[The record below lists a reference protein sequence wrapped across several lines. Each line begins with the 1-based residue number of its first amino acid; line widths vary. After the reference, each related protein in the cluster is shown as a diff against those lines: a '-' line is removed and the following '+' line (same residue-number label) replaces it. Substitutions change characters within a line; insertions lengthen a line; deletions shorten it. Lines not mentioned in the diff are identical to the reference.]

1 VKATNWA
8 KAVYVSVYLTVVSI
22 IAVYA
27 VWRLIEGGLN
37 VGYIGAVLANGPIV
51 LLVGWLLLLRPTART
66 SPHLTPV
73 LVLALVGAGLGVTA
87 LLMGSPSS
95 LEACVLA
102 LVGLAGFQAYD
113 RWYSI
118 FGRDAAAAV
127 AVGRTLPD
135 FELEDAVGASVSS
148 AEFRG
153 KPVLLLFYRG
163 NWCPLCMAQ
172 IKEIAGQYQELE
184 RRGVTV
190 ALVSPQPQGHTARL
204 AAKLDVPFR
213 FLVDRQGAVA
223 EKLGI
228 AAPGGL
234 PFGMQIFGYDS
245 DTVLPTVIIADA
257 EGKIILSDQ
266 TDNYRIRPEPATF
279 LAALDGAA

>member
-1 VKATNWA
+1 M
-8 KAVYVSVYLTVVSI
+8 
-22 IAVYA
+22 
-27 VWRLIEGGLN
+27 
-37 VGYIGAVLANGPIV
+37 
-51 LLVGWLLLLRPTART
+51 
-66 SPHLTPV
+66 
-73 LVLALVGAGLGVTA
+73 LVGAGLGVTA
-87 LLMGSPSS
+87 LLMGSPSG

-102 LVGLAGFQAYD
+102 LTGLAGFQLYD

-118 FGRDAAAAV
+118 FGRGSAAAV
-127 AVGRTLPD
+127 ALGQILPE
-135 FELEDAVGASVSS
+135 FVLEDADGARVSS
-148 AEFRG
+148 ADFRG
-153 KPVLLLFYRG
+153 NPVLLLFYRG

-172 IKEIAGQYQELE
+172 VKEIADQYRELD

-190 ALVSPQPQGHTARL
+190 ALVSPQPPGHTARL
-204 AAKLDVPFR
+204 VAKFDVPFR

-223 EKLGI
+223 ENLGI

-279 LAALDGAA
+279 LAALDGSA